1 MNKIF
6 TNIRA
11 YFARLSHQSQQDT
24 ALRVQQAAA
33 KEAERTLQIREFQ
46 GELYLSFNNRP
57 ILPFN
62 GRDNEEQK
70 EAQNIAVEVLSIAR
84 ETYRDY
90 IIAQEKKISLW
101 EQGEVPR
108 MEQRIQ
114 NQENLPQLVQ
124 ERKRWTSKRAATHP

>member
-1 MNKIF
+1 MTKII

-33 KEAERTLQIREFQ
+33 QEAERALQIREFQ

-70 EAQNIAVEVLSIAR
+70 EAQNIAVEVLNIAR
-84 ETYRDY
+84 QTYRDY
-90 IIAQEKKISLW
+90 LTALETKVS
-101 EQGEVPR
+101 R
-108 MEQRIQ
+108 
-114 NQENLPQLVQ
+114 
-124 ERKRWTSKRAATHP
+124 

>member
-1 MNKIF
+1 MNNIF

-33 KEAERTLQIREFQ
+33 KEAERTLQIREQ

-70 EAQNIAVEVLSIAR
+70 EAQRIAVEVLTIAR
-84 ETYRDY
+84 STYRDY
-90 IIAQEKKISLW
+90 LITLEKDKSL
-101 EQGEVPR
+101 
-108 MEQRIQ
+108 
-114 NQENLPQLVQ
+114 
-124 ERKRWTSKRAATHP
+124 